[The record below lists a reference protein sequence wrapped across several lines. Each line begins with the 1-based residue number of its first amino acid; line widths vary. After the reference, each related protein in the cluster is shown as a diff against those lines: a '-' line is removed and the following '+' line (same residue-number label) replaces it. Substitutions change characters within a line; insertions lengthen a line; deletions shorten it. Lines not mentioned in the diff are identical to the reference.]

1 MPTLNVSKSP
11 APGGPYPA
19 KIVEAVERESKAGN
33 PMIELRV
40 KVGGPGCSVE
50 IRDYLVFTAN
60 NLGALT
66 QFAAAI
72 GLRVPTHEGESLCI
86 EADDCLGQ
94 RALVEIGNSDRVSP
108 KTGNPYLEITKWL
121 PLAAGDTEQ
130 RPF

>member
-1 MPTLNVSKSP
+1 MPTLNVSKSL

-40 KVGGPGCSVE
+40 KVGGAGCSAE

-66 QFAAAI
+66 QFAVVI
-72 GLRVPTHEGESLCI
+72 GLRVPTHEGESLRI

-121 PLAAGDTEQ
+121 PLASGDTEQ
-130 RPF
+130 LAF

>member
-1 MPTLNVSKSP
+1 MPSLNVSRAL

-40 KVGGPGCSVE
+40 KVGGAGCSVE

-121 PLAAGDTEQ
+121 PLPAADTQ
-130 RPF
+130 LHPY

>member
-1 MPTLNVSKSP
+1 MPSLNVSKAL
-11 APGGPYPA
+11 APGGPHPA

-40 KVGGPGCSVE
+40 KVGGLGCSAE

-60 NLGALT
+60 NIGALT
-66 QFAAAI
+66 QFAVAI
-72 GLRVPTHEGESLCI
+72 GLPVPRHEGDSLCI

-94 RALVEIGNSDRVSP
+94 RALVEIEHSNWVSP

-121 PLAAGDTEQ
+121 PLPAGDTEQ
-130 RPF
+130 LAF

>member
-1 MPTLNVSKSP
+1 MPSLNVSRAL

-94 RALVEIGNSDRVSP
+94 RALVEIGNGDRVSP

-121 PLAAGDTEQ
+121 PLPAADTQ
-130 RPF
+130 LHPY